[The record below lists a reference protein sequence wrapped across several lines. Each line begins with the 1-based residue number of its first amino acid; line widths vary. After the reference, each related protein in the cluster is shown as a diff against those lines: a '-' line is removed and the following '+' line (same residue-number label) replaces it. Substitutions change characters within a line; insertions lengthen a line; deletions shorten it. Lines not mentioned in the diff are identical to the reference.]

1 MVNSSQEAPNLK
13 SWQLIAENKFEVGKE
28 DLLQSLRADFHEEPS
43 EEGARK
49 RCQSKWDEFVKETR
63 IKFGTILKADTVS
76 VLLGAGA
83 SKHLG
88 GVLLGSIP
96 LSIEQKLLETGIR
109 GVRVSRWLRLFYTA
123 AQRIATDKGSVP
135 TDRSS
140 ILERRNALSV
150 NPPPEELNV
159 NLETLLSVLYGWRAT
174 LSFGASRMR
183 LDGDPSVDASSDDV
197 EGAIQHIKAGLVE
210 KCILPDGGNSASNP
224 LRTHRE
230 LLKKLLTRPL
240 NLKRVNIFTLNY
252 DTLIEKAADAEGI
265 VVFDGFVGTLSRVFR
280 PESYDQDLYFPAET
294 TEGRVHRFDRVVHLY
309 KLHGSISWQPTDPD
323 LDNPYGIFSTE
334 AGARPSN
341 SALIYP
347 TPLKQTQALGMP
359 YAELF
364 RRLAATVV
372 RPQSVLLV
380 IGYGFG
386 DEHVVSIFRQA
397 LAVPSFRLIVVDP
410 RPRSGFIA
418 QLRSQNDQRVWIVS
432 GPRLATF
439 EGFVD
444 ELLPDLR
451 EEEMLKKVMDTWRAL
466 SRTNVGQQ
474 TQGPEE
480 DDGK

>member
-323 LDNPYGIFSTE
+323 LDNPYGIFST
-334 AGARPSN
+334 GSIQFN
-341 SALIYP
+341 LS
-347 TPLKQTQALGMP
+347 KQK
-359 YAELF
+359 
-364 RRLAATVV
+364 
-372 RPQSVLLV
+372 
-380 IGYGFG
+380 
-386 DEHVVSIFRQA
+386 RQK
-397 LAVPSFRLIVVDP
+397 R
-410 RPRSGFIA
+410 
-418 QLRSQNDQRVWIVS
+418 
-432 GPRLATF
+432 
-439 EGFVD
+439 
-444 ELLPDLR
+444 
-451 EEEMLKKVMDTWRAL
+451 
-466 SRTNVGQQ
+466 GQ
-474 TQGPEE
+474 
-480 DDGK
+480 D